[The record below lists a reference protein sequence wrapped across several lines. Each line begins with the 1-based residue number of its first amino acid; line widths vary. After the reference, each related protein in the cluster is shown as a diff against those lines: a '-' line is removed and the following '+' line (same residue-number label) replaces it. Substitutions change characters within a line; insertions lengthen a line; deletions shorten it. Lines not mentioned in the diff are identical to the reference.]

1 MIKELTQRMKEL
13 HDELKSP
20 YRFRSRKE
28 IIDEAKNVKI
38 KILQLRLQLPS

>member
-1 MIKELTQRMKEL
+1 MIKELTQKMKEL
-13 HDELKSP
+13 HNELKSP
-20 YRFRSRKE
+20 HRLRSRRE